1 MCVDFSIR
9 SIHTASSLEA
19 VGYAANS
26 PPCPSDPYSAGGRV
40 FPSLLPPPG
49 QILSR
54 EGKKNQD
61 KHMQELGFRH
71 PMKINLSEVISLTRG
86 FLNAFQSFLEEEKYA
101 VLTPANRGATQ
112 SKRKKKGISHKK
124 PIARKFQGTDSRGF
138 NKNVICIIN
147 HSSMSI
153 SLNECQKYYLQ
164 QHDLT
169 GLEYII

>member
-1 MCVDFSIR
+1 MNTIHPSIPQWRGEKPAALRVTASQPRILSMRGTTYWFFPISPMCVDFSIR

-49 QILSR
+49 QILFR
-54 EGKKNQD
+54 KGKKNQD

-71 PMKINLSEVISLTRG
+71 PMKINLSEVISLT
-86 FLNAFQSFLEEEKYA
+86 
-101 VLTPANRGATQ
+101 
-112 SKRKKKGISHKK
+112 
-124 PIARKFQGTDSRGF
+124 RGF

-169 GLEYII
+169 GLEYIIWKMNT